1 MTENAPAGQS
11 AEPEAEREAHGQPD
25 PNTDADSDTTIGPQP
40 TPDPNQDDGGYI
52 VEKPENRDF
61 GKELVDGIS
70 DAIPNSVDVEIPK
83 VELTNKD
90 AITASRND
98 LSSNLTSM
106 GDIVSN
112 LNSNASSNSQAL
124 INDVRAISNQ
134 INKIGQTLSGASD
147 NIKDPDDI
155 VDDISDE
162 DTDDDVEAKVTNCI
176 NSGVVNA
183 DINAGGITGG
193 HGPGERPGPRGRL
206 HHRRQR
212 VAEFHLQDPRCGPRL
227 HELRHR
233 QRQKAERGRH
243 RR

>member
-1 MTENAPAGQS
+1 MTENAPAGRARNPKPS
-11 AEPEAEREAHGQPD
+11 AKPTASLTL
-25 PNTDADSDTTIGPQP
+25 NTDADSDTTIGPSPRP
-40 TPDPNQDDGGYI
+40 TRTRTTAAISSRSRRTGTS
-52 VEKPENRDF
+52 

-147 NIKDPDDI
+147 NIKDPDDV
-155 VDDISDE
+155 VDDISDR
-162 DTDDDVEAKVTNCI
+162 TPTTMLRPRSRTASTAVWSTPI
-176 NSGVVNA
+176 STR
-183 DINAGGITGG
+183 GITGPW
-193 HGPGERPGPRGRL
+193 PGRTTWT
-206 HHRRQR
+206 QR
-212 VAEFHLQDPRCGPRL
+212 TTTPPQATSR
-227 HELRHR
+227 
-233 QRQKAERGRH
+233 
-243 RR
+243 

>member
-1 MTENAPAGQS
+1 M
-11 AEPEAEREAHGQPD
+11 
-25 PNTDADSDTTIGPQP
+25 
-40 TPDPNQDDGGYI
+40 
-52 VEKPENRDF
+52 
-61 GKELVDGIS
+61 DGIS

-147 NIKDPDDI
+147 NIKDPDDV

-183 DINAGGITGG
+183 DINAGGITGAMARENDLDPEDDYTTAG
-193 HGPGERPGPRGRL
+193 SESLNFTFKTRVVARDCTNYGIVSAKSRTRAASWVMQRWVPSSTAKALAPSMPRTPL
-206 HHRRQR
+206 PWAAWP
-212 VAEFHLQDPRCGPRL
+212 VSASPSPA
-227 HELRHR
+227 
-233 QRQKAERGRH
+233 KATPSAACPAQSR
-243 RR
+243 